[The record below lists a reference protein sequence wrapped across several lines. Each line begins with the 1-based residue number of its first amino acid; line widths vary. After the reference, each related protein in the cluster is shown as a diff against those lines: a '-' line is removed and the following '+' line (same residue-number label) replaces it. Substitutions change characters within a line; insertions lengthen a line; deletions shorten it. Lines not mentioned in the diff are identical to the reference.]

1 MDKGLISILEKEL
14 RKVIQSL
21 DDLNLSDNV
30 TLRHNLRS
38 VANVVLLILPE
49 LEEKMDVS

>member
-1 MDKGLISILEKEL
+1 MDKGLISILAKEL

-21 DDLNLSDNV
+21 EDPQMSDNV
-30 TLRHNLRS
+30 TLRKSVKS

-49 LEEKMDVS
+49 LADETGAS

>member
-1 MDKGLISILEKEL
+1 MDKVLISNLETEL

-21 DDLNLSDNV
+21 DDPKMSDNV
-30 TLRHNLRS
+30 TLRQNLRS

-49 LEEKMDVS
+49 LTDEMDAS